1 LGLILTRREAL
12 SDRRIQ
18 RWIRGRG
25 RILALLEE
33 IMTKVDELE
42 REIEKLSPQELA
54 ELRDWLLERDWEMW
68 DRQIESDAASGK
80 LAKLFRKSLED
91 HQAGKSK
98 EL

>member
-1 LGLILTRREAL
+1 
-12 SDRRIQ
+12 
-18 RWIRGRG
+18 
-25 RILALLEE
+25 
-33 IMTKVDELE
+33 MTKVDELE

-54 ELRDWLLERDWEMW
+54 QLRDWLLDHDWEMW